1 MTTGQIT
8 RPGPFDLA
16 AARRSRLGLTRRAR
30 RIIEGERVELRDG
43 SAVLIRQVGRGD
55 APLLADGFAR
65 LSVASR
71 RSRFLM
77 VKNELTPAELRYFT
91 DLDHHDHEAIGALD
105 CIDAGG
111 VGVARYIRDAHDPE
125 MAEVAVTVVDDW
137 QGRGLGGALL
147 HRLSE
152 RALQEGVRRFTA
164 LVSTD
169 NSAMIAVL
177 QRLRIELGGI
187 RREYDTLEYDIAL
200 PLRPVF

>member
-16 AARRSRLGLTRRAR
+16 AARRSRLGLIRRAR

-71 RSRFLM
+71 RSRFLV

-105 CIDAGG
+105 RTDGRG

-137 QGRGLGGALL
+137 QGLGLGGALL

-169 NSAMIAVL
+169 NNAMIAVL
-177 QRLRIELGGI
+177 QRLRIELGGV
-187 RREYDTLEYDIAL
+187 RREYDTIEYDIAL
-200 PLRPVF
+200 PLRPAF